1 LEIKKKKIQHIISN
15 NAISNINDNDIPN
28 NSKSLTKRNVFLTN
42 TNNDNFYTSRKIE
55 ITNFKRKKKNKYN
68 KFNWFQYIL
77 FAFKIK
83 KNIDMEFLK
92 DKREI
97 HISEE
102 KLLEISIFYEQFK
115 KDYNNNNDNER
126 LETNNGE
133 DYYNNTIYSNPSPLV
148 LNK

>member
-1 LEIKKKKIQHIISN
+1 
-15 NAISNINDNDIPN
+15 
-28 NSKSLTKRNVFLTN
+28 
-42 TNNDNFYTSRKIE
+42 
-55 ITNFKRKKKNKYN
+55 
-68 KFNWFQYIL
+68 
-77 FAFKIK
+77 
-83 KNIDMEFLK
+83 MEFLK